1 MPEDTGYGSGRTKL
15 LYDISKEQAFEA
27 KRYDEELTAA
37 EDAAKADSEGSSLW
51 QTLGTVAGA
60 LFFGLGGG
68 GIKGAYEG
76 GIAGGEGAKWL
87 HRLFSGYDPE
97 DYSIST
103 DMGKFNVQEA
113 YKMEDVNR
121 QFEDAHKSQFWQD
134 VAGTGKAI
142 GSLAYLGSDLGGMFG
157 ETGSEILGKDILDIA
172 PENVYRGQPGD
183 FIRLGGCKSTL
194 WETSL
199 A

>member
-1 MPEDTGYGSGRTKL
+1 MAYGAGRSRL
-15 LYDISKEQAFEA
+15 IAEIGKEQAFEA
-27 KRYDEELTAA
+27 KRYEEELTAA

-68 GIKGAYEG
+68 GLKGAYEG
-76 GIAGGEGAKWL
+76 GIAGGEGAKWM

-121 QFEDAHKSQFWQD
+121 QFEEAHKSRFWQD
-134 VAGTGKAI
+134 VAGTGKT
-142 GSLAYLGSDLGGMFG
+142 LGTMALLGGD
-157 ETGSEILGKDILDIA
+157 SEGA
-172 PENVYRGQPGD
+172 PESAWKRFLKLQGTPAE
-183 FIRLGGCKSTL
+183 TL
-194 WETSL
+194 HS